1 MSAEPAVGVRQRANL
16 KLVKVNT
23 ETGEVVE
30 PLYKTNH
37 DEAVAYIEDLSADFE
52 ALSRVLAKTQR
63 MMERM
68 VADREKAAL
77 EAPQRATVE
86 FLHKFWQQRT
96 GHTGSPLTVDRHDA
110 ITYLLRHYEEKRK
123 PGAGL
128 RRIMCA
134 VVCVGALPYSDFG
147 VRVAKPSPGADPKAR
162 VKRDSWA
169 FLAESSDRFERLAVT
184 GWRWLQEH
192 GESLPSPPEQAV
204 LTLVQ
209 EGQR

>member
-1 MSAEPAVGVRQRANL
+1 MKQRAHL
-16 KLVKVNT
+16 KVVNVNT
-23 ETGEVVE
+23 DTGEVVR
-30 PLYKTNH
+30 PLYETDH
-37 DEAVAYIEDLSADFE
+37 GEAVRYIADLEYDFE
-52 ALSRVLAKTQR
+52 KMSHVVAKLQGTIEK
-63 MMERM
+63 ME
-68 VADREKAAL
+68 ADREAACRA
-77 EAPQRATVE
+77 APERRTVE
-86 FLHKFWQQRT
+86 FLHKFWQERT
-96 GHTGSPLTVDRHDA
+96 GHTGSPLTVDRHNA
-110 ITYLLRHYEEKRK
+110 IAYLLRHYEEKRK

-192 GESLPSPPEQAV
+192 GETLPSPPEQAV

-209 EGQR
+209 EGRP